1 MGVFDDLIEEGEE
14 ILASGDCNKTK
25 QFIRRGEMLLSDGN
39 KSLRASLYIHRM
51 TVNGY
56 PPYTGDEQLADVKTI
71 VSAARMAIEQ
81 RQTKLR
87 ELEASSAR
95 LNISA
100 QATANAHAS
109 IDAAI
114 DFVASCN
121 SLDDADREKIELLLR
136 RLESDAKKSDEHG
149 FAENAKSALDLAD
162 KAAGLVPKVAA
173 AIGGLSGMFG

>member
-1 MGVFDDLIEEGEE
+1 MDVFGDLIEEGEE

-25 QFIRRGEMLLSDGN
+25 QFVKRGEALLSDGN
-39 KSLRASLYIHRM
+39 KSLRASLYMHRM

>member
-1 MGVFDDLIEEGEE
+1 MGALEDLIRDGCE
-14 ILASGDCNKTK
+14 IASSKDFNKAK
-25 QFIRRGEMLLSDGN
+25 NFIRRGEALLCGN
-39 KSLRASLYIHRM
+39 NPTLRAALYKHRQ
-51 TVNGY
+51 TINGY
-56 PPYTGDEQLADVKTI
+56 PPYTSDEVIADIETI
-71 VSAARMAIEQ
+71 VAAARLEIE
-81 RQTKLR
+81 RNAARPR
-87 ELEASSAR
+87 EIEAGSASI
-95 LNISA
+95 NVTA